1 MYELVWCSYIEKF
14 EPLLQTG
21 EFISMNIRV
30 VVYRLAKLLLIN
42 ILIISL
48 EENCFIGTISLCKLW
63 INLHKSGIVDGA
75 KITR

>member
-1 MYELVWCSYIEKF
+1 MYELVCCNFIEKF

-30 VVYRLAKLLLIN
+30 VAFQQGKLLLIN

-48 EENCFIGTISLCKLW
+48 YGNYFIGTINLCKLW
-63 INLHKSGIVDGA
+63 INLHNPEIVDGA